1 MVTAPSAETD
11 ANRHQSARG
20 RNHPSFTLK
29 CISNQGASFTPTS
42 PERLLPARGIISRVG
57 IDVRRYRWGCARLP
71 AAAKLMAIRICPF
84 MPARKDIPRCQIDHT
99 TLAALIRSQPTLFLW
114 DAAPG
119 V

>member
-71 AAAKLMAIRICPF
+71 AAAKIWRFGYVRLGRAGRIFRVVSSTTPLG
-84 MPARKDIPRCQIDHT
+84 PR
-99 TLAALIRSQPTLFLW
+99 
-114 DAAPG
+114 
-119 V
+119 